1 MNRRDSA
8 FAVILRRDRVLLV
21 QPWFKRRWQ
30 LPGGSLESG
39 ETPWK
44 AALREVKEETG
55 MGARI
60 AGLTGIYFR
69 ADGSLAFV
77 FAAKVARDEQPRG
90 PRHEIRK
97 QRWFPAPEALRRLS
111 TASARRLRDALDA
124 PAVFR
129 RRAAA
134 RRMTLRTLRVSAG

>member
-1 MNRRDSA
+1 MHRRDSA
-8 FAVILRRDRVLLV
+8 FAIILRRQRVLLV
-21 QPWFKRRWQ
+21 QPWLKRKWQ
-30 LPGGSLESG
+30 LPGGSIESG

-60 AGLTGIYFR
+60 AGLTGIYAR

-77 FAAKVARDEQPRG
+77 FAARVGLGEHPRG

-97 QRWFPAPEALRRLS
+97 QKWFPADQALRRLS
-111 TASARRLRDALDA
+111 ASAAERLRDALGH
-124 PAVFR
+124 PRVFR
-129 RRAAA
+129 RRAA
-134 RRMTLRTLRVSAG
+134 RVVGPRTLKVSAG